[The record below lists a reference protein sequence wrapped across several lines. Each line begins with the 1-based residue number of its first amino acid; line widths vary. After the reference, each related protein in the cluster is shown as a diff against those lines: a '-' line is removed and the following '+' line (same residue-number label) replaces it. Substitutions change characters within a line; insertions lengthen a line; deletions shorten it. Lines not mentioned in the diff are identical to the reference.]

1 MCLVGHY
8 VLSCRYKLTSSVNTY
23 AWIRATANSR
33 IVNRMRIV
41 NVIKAVIVLMLSSA
55 NVAPPIR

>member
-8 VLSCRYKLTSSVNTY
+8 VLSCRYKLTSSVNTS